1 MPDTGGALSTGP
13 GRRDQLG
20 RSSALRSTLVRTAR
34 AGLLQ
39 TRMATAPLRALP
51 DFLIIGAQKG
61 GTTSVYAY
69 LSAHPH
75 VRPGLFK
82 EAHFFDLRFARGER
96 WYRSIFPLR
105 GPLRK
110 ARAITGE
117 ASPYYLFHPLAAER
131 AARVAP
137 HARVIV
143 LLRDPAERAW
153 SHYRHEVAAGRE
165 SLSFLDAIRA
175 EPERLAGAEDAVR
188 TGSSADLAEAHRRH
202 SYVARGRY
210 AEQLA
215 RWFAVFPREQILVLR
230 AEDLFHEPDRV
241 WAGVQDFLGLP
252 YAVHHDFAA
261 HNAQPPAEMPAAA
274 RDELAGL
281 FEGPNRDLAAL
292 LGTDYWGDSR

>member
-1 MPDTGGALSTGP
+1 MPETGGELTTGP

-20 RSSALRSTLVRTAR
+20 RSSALRSAVVRTGR
-34 AGLLQ
+34 AGLLHV
-39 TRMATAPLRALP
+39 RRATAPLRAMP
-51 DFLIIGAQKG
+51 DFVIVGAQKA

-82 EAHFFDLRFARGER
+82 EAHFFDLRFERGEG

-105 GPLRK
+105 AQLNR

-137 HARVIV
+137 ATRVIV
-143 LLRDPAERAW
+143 LLRDPVDRAW

-165 SLSFLDAIRA
+165 ALGFLDAVRA
-175 EPERLAGAEDAVR
+175 EPGRLAGAEDAVR
-188 TGSSADLAEAHRRH
+188 AGGPAELVEAHRRY

-210 AEQLA
+210 AEQLV
-215 RWFAVFPREQILVLR
+215 RWFAVFPREQVLVLR
-230 AEDLFHEPDRV
+230 AEDLFQEPARI
-241 WAGVQDFLGLP
+241 WSEIQGFLGLP
-252 YAVHHDFAA
+252 QAVHRDFAA
-261 HNAQPPAEMPAAA
+261 HNAQPPAELPAEA
-274 RDELAGL
+274 RAELTAM
-281 FEGPNRDLAAL
+281 FEQPNRDLADL
-292 LGTDYWGDSR
+292 LGVPTSWW